1 MRLNIPQFR
10 EQLSNEINLAQ
21 KVNSTESEKPWFLL
35 KNEALKGRQKL
46 CVLGRTCQVEDK
58 NDQDLTT
65 SLGEIPSVGI
75 YSSLLLS
82 KAFSSKLIFHLLS
95 GGNT

>member
-1 MRLNIPQFR
+1 MLLNIPQCR
-10 EQLSNEINLAQ
+10 GRLSNEIYVAP

-46 CVLGRTCQVEDK
+46 CVLGRTCQVKDK
-58 NDQDLTT
+58 NSQDLTT
-65 SLGEIPSVGI
+65 SLGEIPTVGL

-82 KAFSSKLIFHLLS
+82 KAFSSKLIFHPLP